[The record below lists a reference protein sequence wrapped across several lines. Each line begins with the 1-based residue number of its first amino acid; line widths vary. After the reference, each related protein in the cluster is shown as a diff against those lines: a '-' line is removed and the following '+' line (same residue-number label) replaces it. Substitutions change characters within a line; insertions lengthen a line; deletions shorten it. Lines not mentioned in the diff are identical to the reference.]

1 MANYKYDLILFGAT
15 SFVGAILSRYLVSQT
30 NFKVNFKWALAGRS
44 QHKLE
49 QLQVKIGAT
58 FETLPF
64 VIADSEDI
72 ESLRNLCSLTR
83 LIVST
88 VGPYALYGEN
98 LVAICAETGTD
109 YCDITGEVQWI
120 KRMIDQ
126 YQVLA
131 QSSGARIVNLSLIH
145 I

>member
-15 SFVGAILSRYLVSQT
+15 SFVGAILSRYLSSQR
-30 NFKVNFKWALAGRS
+30 NLKANFKWALAGRS

-49 QLQVKIGAT
+49 QLQVSLGTT

-64 VIADSEDI
+64 VIADSDDI

-131 QSSGARIVNLSLIH
+131 QSSGCLLYTSDAADE
-145 I
+145 